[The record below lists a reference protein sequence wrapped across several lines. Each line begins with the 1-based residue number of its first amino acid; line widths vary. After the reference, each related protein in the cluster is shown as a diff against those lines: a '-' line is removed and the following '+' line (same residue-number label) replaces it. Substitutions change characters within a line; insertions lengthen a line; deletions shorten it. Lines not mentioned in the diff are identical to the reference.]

1 MTKTPLPASAPGTP
15 AAAIVNQPYLLLL
28 LSALFWGGNIIAG
41 KYAIGELDPFGLS
54 AMRWIVAFLVILPF
68 ALPAIR
74 REWPEIR
81 RGMGWLAFYGALGF
95 TSFNALLYG
104 AATFTSA
111 VNIAMI
117 QAAIPV
123 LVMLGNFLIF
133 RVRAS
138 LLHILGVVLTVYG
151 VIHVATHGAP
161 LRLIGLDVNLG
172 DAMMLVASVLYAL
185 HSLLLRYKPRI
196 GWMSF
201 IAGTSFFAMIA
212 AIGYQVVF
220 GTGIAGLA
228 GDVAAMSWLGWAVVI
243 YVALLPSI
251 VAQMTYARGVELI
264 GPNRGSLFIN
274 LIPVFGAL
282 LAVLML
288 GETLDMFHIVAALF
302 IMAGIATAE
311 YAARRRPGPTIEP

>member
-1 MTKTPLPASAPGTP
+1 MTKTPLPTANPGASA
-15 AAAIVNQPYLLLL
+15 AAFLNQPYLLLL

-41 KYAIGELDPFGLS
+41 KFAIGELDPFALS

-68 ALPAIR
+68 AWPSIR

-133 RVRAS
+133 RVRANV
-138 LLHILGVVLTVYG
+138 LHILGVVLTVYG
-151 VIHVATHGAP
+151 VIHVTTHGAP
-161 LRLIGLDVNLG
+161 LRLIGLDVNIG
-172 DAMMLVASVLYAL
+172 DAMMLLASLLYAL

-201 IAGTSFFAMIA
+201 IAGTSFFAMVA
-212 AIGYQVVF
+212 AILYQIGF
-220 GTGIAGLA
+220 GSGLA
-228 GDVAAMSWLGWAVVI
+228 GMAEDVVAMSWRGWAVVL

-274 LIPVFGAL
+274 LIPVFGAV
-282 LAVLML
+282 LAVIML
-288 GETLDMFHIVAALF
+288 GETLDMFHLVAALF
-302 IMAGIATAE
+302 IMGGIATAE
-311 YAARRRPGPTIEP
+311 YAARRRPSQTV

>member
-1 MTKTPLPASAPGTP
+1 MTKTPLPTANPGASA
-15 AAAIVNQPYLLLL
+15 AAFLNQPYLLLL

-41 KYAIGELDPFGLS
+41 KFAIGELDPFALS

-68 ALPAIR
+68 AWPSIR

-133 RVRAS
+133 RVRANV
-138 LLHILGVVLTVYG
+138 LHILGVVLTVYG
-151 VIHVATHGAP
+151 VIHVTTHGAP
-161 LRLIGLDVNLG
+161 LRLIGLDVNIG
-172 DAMMLVASVLYAL
+172 DAMMLLASLLYAL

-201 IAGTSFFAMIA
+201 IAGTSFFAMVA
-212 AIGYQVVF
+212 AILYQIGF
-220 GTGIAGLA
+220 GSGLA
-228 GDVAAMSWLGWAVVI
+228 GMAEDVVAMSWRGWAVVL

-274 LIPVFGAL
+274 LIPVFGAV
-282 LAVLML
+282 LAVIML
-288 GETLDMFHIVAALF
+288 GETLDMFHLVAALF

-311 YAARRRPGPTIEP
+311 YAARRRPSQTV